1 MKKEGEKTSFSVFL
15 SLWKLEIIL
24 RDTEWHKKKEIKIKR
39 ELLLIV
45 FIAVG
50 NKNRFEEKVLCKTF
64 KN

>member
-15 SLWKLEIIL
+15 SLWKLESIL

-50 NKNRFEEKVLCKTF
+50 KKNRFEEKVLCKTF

>member
-15 SLWKLEIIL
+15 SLWKLESIL